1 MRYGGNTPA
10 VQVCAENGA
19 VLVLDAG
26 SGIRR
31 LGAQLSATTTRVD
44 ILLTHLH
51 MDHIQG
57 LGFFPPL
64 YNPAVEVH
72 LWGPASSTLSL
83 EARLSRY
90 LSPPLFPIHL
100 RDLPSVSCHR
110 VPRPSFDIGPFRIL
124 TALVSH
130 PGPTVGYRIEADG
143 GVISYL
149 SDHEPALCL
158 RNGQWP
164 GREWVSGFDLAAE
177 TDLLIHDAQYTDE
190 EYDSHVGWGHSSY
203 RHALEFASYVGA
215 RKFIAFHHD
224 PDHDDEMLDRLQEN
238 AVRSLGPN
246 FAVSDA
252 REGAVF
258 DVGHGAAR

>member
-1 MRYGGNTPA
+1 MRVTLYGTRGSIPAPGPETMRYGGNTPA
-10 VQVCAENGA
+10 VKVCAENGA

-26 SGIRR
+26 TGIRR
-31 LGAQLSATTTRVD
+31 LGAQLSTTATRVD

-100 RDLPSVSCHR
+100 RDLPSVSCHH
-110 VPRPSFDIGPFRIL
+110 VPRSSFDIGPFRIL

-143 GVISYL
+143 GVLCYL

-164 GREWVSGFDLAAE
+164 GREWVSGFDLARKPIYSYMTLNIRMRSTTAMWDGGIAH
-177 TDLLIHDAQYTDE
+177 TATRSNSPLTSARGSLL
-190 EYDSHVGWGHSSY
+190 HSIMTPTTTT
-203 RHALEFASYVGA
+203 RCWTVCRKMRFGA
-215 RKFIAFHHD
+215 
-224 PDHDDEMLDRLQEN
+224 
-238 AVRSLGPN
+238 
-246 FAVSDA
+246 
-252 REGAVF
+252 
-258 DVGHGAAR
+258 

>member
-1 MRYGGNTPA
+1 MRYRGNRQPCRSAREWRRSSPRRRYWYPPA
-10 VQVCAENGA
+10 GRSTLSVND
-19 VLVLDAG
+19 LRRHPSDPPPYG
-26 SGIRR
+26 SY
-31 LGAQLSATTTRVD
+31 SRV
-44 ILLTHLH
+44 
-51 MDHIQG
+51 G
-57 LGFFPPL
+57 LFPPL

-72 LWGPASSTLSL
+72 LGGPASSTLSL

-100 RDLPSVSCHR
+100 RDLPSVSCHH
-110 VPRPSFDIGPFRIL
+110 VPRSSFDIGPFRIL

-143 GVISYL
+143 GVLCYL

-190 EYDSHVGWGHSSY
+190 EYDRHVGWGHSSY
-203 RHALEFASYVGA
+203 RQAAPSPPSVPKNTLCLRAKKPKRWISRV
-215 RKFIAFHHD
+215 RI
-224 PDHDDEMLDRLQEN
+224 RLL
-238 AVRSLGPN
+238 RR
-246 FAVSDA
+246 
-252 REGAVF
+252 REEVYCIPS
-258 DVGHGAAR
+258 

>member
-72 LWGPASSTLSL
+72 LWGPASSTLAGGPLIALSL
-83 EARLSRY
+83 PASVSNTPSRSAECVVSSRPTPQLRYWPVSYSDSARLS
-90 LSPPLFPIHL
+90 PW
-100 RDLPSVSCHR
+100 
-110 VPRPSFDIGPFRIL
+110 
-124 TALVSH
+124 
-130 PGPTVGYRIEADG
+130 ADG
-143 GVISYL
+143 GL
-149 SDHEPALCL
+149 
-158 RNGQWP
+158 
-164 GREWVSGFDLAAE
+164 
-177 TDLLIHDAQYTDE
+177 
-190 EYDSHVGWGHSSY
+190 
-203 RHALEFASYVGA
+203 
-215 RKFIAFHHD
+215 
-224 PDHDDEMLDRLQEN
+224 
-238 AVRSLGPN
+238 PN
-246 FAVSDA
+246 
-252 REGAVF
+252 
-258 DVGHGAAR
+258 

>member
-1 MRYGGNTPA
+1 MRVTLYGTRGSIPTPGPETMRYGGNTPA

-72 LWGPASSTLSL
+72 VWGPAGTALSL

-100 RDLPSVSCHR
+100 RDLPSVSCHH
-110 VPRPSFDIGPFRIL
+110 VPCPSFGIGPFRIL

-164 GREWVSGFDLAAE
+164 GREWVSGFDLAADTIYLYTTLNIRMRSTTAMWGGGIAP
-177 TDLLIHDAQYTDE
+177 TDMRSNSHLMSARGSLLRFITTQTTTTRCWT
-190 EYDSHVGWGHSSY
+190 VCRKIW
-203 RHALEFASYVGA
+203 FGA
-215 RKFIAFHHD
+215 
-224 PDHDDEMLDRLQEN
+224 
-238 AVRSLGPN
+238 
-246 FAVSDA
+246 
-252 REGAVF
+252 
-258 DVGHGAAR
+258 

>member
-1 MRYGGNTPA
+1 MRVTLYGTRGSIPTPGPETMRYGGNTPA

-31 LGAQLSATTTRVD
+31 IGAQLSATTTRVD

-72 LWGPASSTLSL
+72 VWGPAGTALSL

-100 RDLPSVSCHR
+100 RDLPSVSCHH
-110 VPRPSFDIGPFRIL
+110 VPCPTS
-124 TALVSH
+124 AL
-130 PGPTVGYRIEADG
+130 
-143 GVISYL
+143 
-149 SDHEPALCL
+149 
-158 RNGQWP
+158 
-164 GREWVSGFDLAAE
+164 
-177 TDLLIHDAQYTDE
+177 
-190 EYDSHVGWGHSSY
+190 
-203 RHALEFASYVGA
+203 A
-215 RKFIAFHHD
+215 RF
-224 PDHDDEMLDRLQEN
+224 
-238 AVRSLGPN
+238 VY
-246 FAVSDA
+246 
-252 REGAVF
+252 
-258 DVGHGAAR
+258 

>member
-1 MRYGGNTPA
+1 MRVTLYGTRGSIPAPGPETMRYGGNTPA
-10 VQVCAENGA
+10 VQVFAENGA

-90 LSPPLFPIHL
+90 LSP
-100 RDLPSVSCHR
+100 RDRHIAMGRARSVGGQEFSGCC
-110 VPRPSFDIGPFRIL
+110 
-124 TALVSH
+124 
-130 PGPTVGYRIEADG
+130 DG
-143 GVISYL
+143 GPPCV
-149 SDHEPALCL
+149 H
-158 RNGQWP
+158 R
-164 GREWVSGFDLAAE
+164 
-177 TDLLIHDAQYTDE
+177 
-190 EYDSHVGWGHSSY
+190 HSP
-203 RHALEFASYVGA
+203 
-215 RKFIAFHHD
+215 KC
-224 PDHDDEMLDRLQEN
+224 
-238 AVRSLGPN
+238 AVRLS
-246 FAVSDA
+246 
-252 REGAVF
+252 
-258 DVGHGAAR
+258 